1 MSRRG
6 EPGRSGEPT
15 AEDPRV
21 VVSATGER
29 TSAGRAAA
37 SGAREAVRAWLLA
50 KGHAVE
56 NARRAL
62 ETLERARAAGEL
74 PRTPT
79 LERMAADL
87 RLALASDE
95 DDKVGAKSAD
105 AARRILAA
113 IVRELDRL

>member
-1 MSRRG
+1 MSDRG
-6 EPGRSGEPT
+6 ELGGSGEAA

-21 VVSATGER
+21 TASQTDEP
-29 TSAGRAAA
+29 TSIGPEAV

-62 ETLERARAAGEL
+62 EALERAQAAGEL

-87 RLALASDE
+87 RLALASDAE
-95 DDKVGAKSAD
+95 EKVGAKSAD